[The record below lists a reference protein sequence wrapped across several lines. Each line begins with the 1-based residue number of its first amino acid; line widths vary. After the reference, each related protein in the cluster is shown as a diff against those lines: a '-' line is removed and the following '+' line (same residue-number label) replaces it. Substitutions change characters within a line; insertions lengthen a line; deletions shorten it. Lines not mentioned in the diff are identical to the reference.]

1 MSADYLCG
9 KPVCVTRC
17 LIISLLTVVHLF
29 FRNTILFHI
38 SISRVTICVLAD
50 LGVSSL
56 VLDPP
61 DDIDQIVDLYH
72 RPKIS

>member
-1 MSADYLCG
+1 MSADYLWG

-17 LIISLLTVVHLF
+17 LIISLLTAVHLF
-29 FRNTILFHI
+29 SETQYYFIPLC
-38 SISRVTICVLAD
+38 RVTMCVLAD

-56 VLDPP
+56 VLNPP
-61 DDIDQIVDLYH
+61 DDIYQIVDLYH

>member
-1 MSADYLCG
+1 MGKAGMCYKMFDYF
-9 KPVCVTRC
+9 
-17 LIISLLTVVHLF
+17 IINSRASF

-38 SISRVTICVLAD
+38 SISRMTICVLAD

-61 DDIDQIVDLYH
+61 DDIYQIVDLYH